1 MPTYLI
7 STVSGGYFI
16 RQLAVAQ
23 HILSMNYNIDGYF
36 GNSGGAIA
44 NLLSL
49 KYNQTTQ
56 SILRILNA
64 LRPEMFVTPWVRAR
78 GLEMFSPLISMFSSS
93 LYDGSK
99 GVTQILKMFYTPEE
113 LRGVEMWVGKY
124 DARANLNFAMSTK
137 ARGNSIFTTIDTANN
152 KRYFEDLTGT
162 FNVEYANGD
171 FDLIS
176 KYVEATSN
184 IPGFK
189 PATDGKFID
198 GGVGSASLGSV
209 FINLF
214 KESYDAHVA
223 GGGDDPVV
231 FFYNQGRQYIDDDI
245 ETISTQRHWMIQM
258 SKMGQ
263 WLINFRILTEKQ
275 MLLEAWLSMIGKKF
289 DEVNFNQYTE
299 TQFRNFD
306 PTNKHMFVTA
316 YTDAGDKINIVNF
329 SYPELEASYRAALGS
344 TRFDVYHCDKT

>member
-23 HILSMNYNIDGYF
+23 HILSMNYTIDGYF

-56 SILRILNA
+56 SILRVLNA
-64 LRPEMFVTPWVRAR
+64 LRPEMFVTPWVRAK
-78 GLEMFSPLISMFSSS
+78 GLQMFSPLISIFSSS

-99 GVTQILKMFYTPEE
+99 GVTQILKMFYTAEE

-124 DARANLNFAMSTK
+124 DARANLNFVMSTK
-137 ARGNSIFTTIDTANN
+137 ARGNTTFDTIDSASN
-152 KRYFEDLTGT
+152 KRYFENVTGT

-171 FDLIS
+171 FEMVS
-176 KYVEATSN
+176 KYIEATSN

-214 KESYDAHVA
+214 KEKYEGSN
-223 GGGDDPVV
+223 DDVV

-245 ETISTQRHWMIQM
+245 ETMSMNRHWMIQM

-289 DEVNFNQYTE
+289 DE
-299 TQFRNFD
+299 TQFQQMSEAQFRAFARQ
-306 PTNKHMFVTA
+306 NKHMFVTS
-316 YTDAGDKINIVNF
+316 YTERGDKINIVNF
-329 SYPELEASYRAALGS
+329 TYSEMEKSYRAALGS
-344 TRFDVYHCDKT
+344 TRFDVYYCDNT